1 MTIKSLEKKVIK
13 CRQCER
19 LVNFRE
25 KIAIEKKPKLIIAG
39 GSAYSRVI
47 DFKRFREIADKV
59 GAYLM
64 VDMAHFSGLV
74 AGKGYPN
81 PIDFAHVVTSTT
93 HGDGSYAVQGLY
105 KDGELQ
111 GIFMMFVDYD
121 RMEIELVADEDY
133 DEEDW

>member
-1 MTIKSLEKKVIK
+1 MLETKVLGHCGVDSGQIFITDPCYLKHTEQVNGEWTITRELDDEGNFVKWGESENDPTLDNKK
-13 CRQCER
+13 
-19 LVNFRE
+19 NF
-25 KIAIEKKPKLIIAG
+25 
-39 GSAYSRVI
+39 YT
-47 DFKRFREIADKV
+47 KV
-59 GAYLM
+59 CDANT
-64 VDMAHFSGLV
+64 SGQHEVEL
-74 AGKGYPN
+74 G
-81 PIDFAHVVTSTT
+81 VVTSTT